1 MSKGLI
7 LLVDDEPHITRVVSS
22 RLKRSGFETI
32 EAHDGAAGYAAALEH
47 NPVLI
52 FVDLQMPYM
61 NGMEMATKLR
71 ATPQTASTPV
81 VMLTAR
87 GYMVDELHRQKTN
100 ILRLL
105 SKPFSAK
112 EIVDC
117 AHQLLGVN
125 QSEREAA

>member
-7 LLVDDEPHITRVVSS
+7 LLVDDEPHITRVVAS
-22 RLKRSGFETI
+22 RLQRAGFETI
-32 EAHDGAAGYAAALEH
+32 EAHDGASGYAAALEH
-47 NPVLI
+47 NPALI

-81 VMLTAR
+81 VMLTGR
-87 GYMVDELHRQKTN
+87 GYMVDELHRQKTS
-100 ILRLL
+100 ILKLL
-105 SKPFSAK
+105 AKPFSAK

-117 AHQLLGVN
+117 AQQLLEVN
-125 QSEREAA
+125 QPEREAA